1 MNLPSLLIALLW
13 VMFGVWLL
21 AGLGDWLCHRRSQIQ
36 RSAGTAESALHL
48 LLYLLIAAPIVV
60 ALFMEINATV
70 LVFMATC
77 VLAHMAVSLW
87 DTSFAQPRRHI
98 SPLEQQIHS
107 YLEMLPLFAV
117 TLAVVLHWEAFVE
130 PEWGWS
136 LRLRPLPPGY
146 RAGVLLA
153 LLVGLLLIVEELLRC
168 LRAAAQPRSPE

>member
-1 MNLPSLLIALLW
+1 MNLRALLIGLLC
-13 VMFGVWLL
+13 VMFPVWLL

-36 RSAGTAESALHL
+36 RSAGPRESALHL

-77 VLAHMAVSLW
+77 ALAHMAVSLW

-117 TLAVVLHWEAFVE
+117 ALAVVLHWQASVD

-136 LRLRPLPPGY
+136 LRLHPLPAGWRP
-146 RAGVLLA
+146 GVLLA
-153 LLVGLLLIVEELLRC
+153 LLAGLLLIVEELLRC
-168 LRAAAQPRSPE
+168 LRAERRSAPE